1 MEKHNIML
9 KALRKPIFWIIII
22 TLDIITFVYDK
33 FFLQT
38 DAHLFT
44 ITFLVTLYFTISE
57 IRNHYKEL
65 KEQKNKFNNQEVFKS
80 FSNLDFSNLLC
91 ICTFLT

>member
-1 MEKHNIML
+1 MEKHNLI
-9 KALRKPIFWIIII
+9 LRVFRNSIFWIVIIM
-22 TLDIITFVYDK
+22 LDIITFVYDR

-44 ITFLVTLYFTISE
+44 ITFLVILYFTISE

-65 KEQKNKFNNQEVFKS
+65 KEQEN
-80 FSNLDFSNLLC
+80 
-91 ICTFLT
+91 

>member
-1 MEKHNIML
+1 MEKHNLML
-9 KALRKPIFWIIII
+9 RALRKPIFWIIII
-22 TLDIITFVYDK
+22 SIDIITFVYDR

-38 DAHLFT
+38 DAHLFI

-65 KEQKNKFNNQEVFKS
+65 KEQEKRSNDKS
-80 FSNLDFSNLLC
+80 
-91 ICTFLT
+91 

>member
-1 MEKHNIML
+1 MQKHNLML
-9 KALRKPIFWIIII
+9 KALRKSIFWIIII
-22 TLDIITFVYDK
+22 TLDIITFVYDRL
-33 FFLQT
+33 FLQT

-57 IRNHYKEL
+57 IRNHHKEL
-65 KEQKNKFNNQEVFKS
+65 QEQENKFNNQEVFKS